1 MKILVDT
8 NIVLDIFLNRPD
20 FVEDSQA
27 ALEKAL
33 TNGDRLFFS
42 TSSVTDVYYIVRK
55 NTGDRKKALEAIQE
69 LCALFTF
76 AEVNS
81 DCIYSATL
89 SNINDFEDAVI
100 DSVGT
105 SIKADYLMTRN
116 VNDFKNAK
124 NRIITPDD
132 YIYQKVRG

>member
-1 MKILVDT
+1 M
-8 NIVLDIFLNRPD
+8 
-20 FVEDSQA
+20 
-27 ALEKAL
+27 
-33 TNGDRLFFS
+33 
-42 TSSVTDVYYIVRK
+42 YYIVRK
-55 NTGDRKKALEAIQE
+55 KTGDRKKALEAIQE

-124 NRIITPDD
+124 NQIITPDD